1 MQKQKLQIAGGLL
14 VVLVALAAADAILV
28 EGGLPSPEA
37 APEEPETTMEEKTPP
52 EEQPM
57 KGVRKQTGPDVLS
70 ILEEAG
76 FEIAEEG
83 EESILRRVVPE
94 EDADVHTRILL
105 KDNDRA
111 GMISWLETPNVKIL
125 FLALKEALHSS
136 FSPELQDLVDEKQ
149 QRQGKPPRELLTF
162 LDPAISEERLAF
174 VRVRDRLYE
183 LHIPA
188 GMDDAIFGLIEEL
201 TK

>member
-1 MQKQKLQIAGGLL
+1 
-14 VVLVALAAADAILV
+14 
-28 EGGLPSPEA
+28 
-37 APEEPETTMEEKTPP
+37 
-52 EEQPM
+52 
-57 KGVRKQTGPDVLS
+57 
-70 ILEEAG
+70 
-76 FEIAEEG
+76 
-83 EESILRRVVPE
+83 
-94 EDADVHTRILL
+94 
-105 KDNDRA
+105 
-111 GMISWLETPNVKIL
+111 MISWLETPDVKIL

-149 QRQGKPPRELLTF
+149 QRRGKPPRELLTF

-183 LHIPA
+183 LHIPE